1 MINSPGDW
9 SSRYSEYSASM
20 LPPLLVSVGAG
31 GYEYDAV
38 GRGVGV
44 GAEELS
50 GGIDGGGM

>member
-1 MINSPGDW
+1 MTSPGDW
-9 SSRYSEYSASM
+9 SSRYSEYSASI

-31 GYEYDAV
+31 GYEYEAV